1 MDVQQYSNNLNV
13 FIKKI
18 CWFFNYL
25 MRINLFKFQILWSL
39 LIDLQDLRIEVI
51 VHELPNLI
59 VQSHDLCNNFSY
71 NFVFIFQLNWW
82 RILIY
87 KQNFTLNID
96 LQWKHWFFFYYSL
109 ELYRKKKKSKKV
121 IFLYF
126 GTRKKKNIKLFC
138 YLIVIQRKEKLNFQ
152 WIYFL
157 YPFKRK

>member
-1 MDVQQYSNNLNV
+1 MKYAKWFDINLKLLNV
-13 FIKKI
+13 FIVTYAWTYNNILITWMCSSRKFVD
-18 CWFFNYL
+18 FFNYL

-39 LIDLQDLRIEVI
+39 LINLQDLRIEVI

-96 LQWKHWFFFYYSL
+96 LQWEHWIFFL
-109 ELYRKKKKSKKV
+109 L
-121 IFLYF
+121 FL
-126 GTRKKKNIKLFC
+126 GTL
-138 YLIVIQRKEKLNFQ
+138 
-152 WIYFL
+152 
-157 YPFKRK
+157 